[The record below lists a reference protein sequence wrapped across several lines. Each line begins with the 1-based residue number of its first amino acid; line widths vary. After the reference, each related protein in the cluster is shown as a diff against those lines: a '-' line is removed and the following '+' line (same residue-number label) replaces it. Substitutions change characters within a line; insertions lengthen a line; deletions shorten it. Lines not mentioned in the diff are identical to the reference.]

1 LRSIPP
7 DKKQQTIQYC
17 SVTYED
23 TPLSFVLWAAQLAAW
38 LCPYVRFAR
47 TVRFGMRWRLQTADI
62 ELGNK
67 YAAGYGHSDTSAD
80 AINACACADA
90 IITESD
96 ADTHTHSNTEPNSE
110 SNTKSDTNANSG
122 RERSDAQDG
131 GSRKWSRQSMV
142 AGLRA

>member
-1 LRSIPP
+1 
-7 DKKQQTIQYC
+7 
-17 SVTYED
+17 
-23 TPLSFVLWAAQLAAW
+23 
-38 LCPYVRFAR
+38 
-47 TVRFGMRWRLQTADI
+47 MRWRLQTADI
-62 ELGNK
+62 ELGDK
-67 YAAGYGHSDTSAD
+67 YAAGYGHSDTRAD

-96 ADTHTHSNTEPNSE
+96 ADTHTHSNTEPNSD
-110 SNTKSDTNANSG
+110 SNTKSDTNANSDSLANSG